1 MLILA
6 IDTALDACAAAV
18 LDTSAGGVI
27 AQESQAMKRGHAEA
41 LMPLIARVMKASG
54 VAFAALDRIAATTG
68 PGSFTG
74 LRVGLSAARGIAL
87 AAGKPVVGVTT
98 LTAFAAPIVS
108 ENGEPHPVLAAID
121 ARHDHV
127 YFQVVG
133 GDGSSL
139 IKPKVAPIAEALDAA
154 RFGAPHLVGNAAKI
168 LADRWPADARA
179 ALQDRSAGR
188 ARYRL
193 GGVAGRRRQSR
204 MRTGT
209 ALLSARARCQA
220 AKGSAV
226 RRSAAAGIAMTWLT
240 EWWSGGTAVIEP
252 ANQRDAAR
260 LAQLHGASFHRGWG
274 EGEFEVML
282 TERNTLV
289 HRLQTG
295 RKIIGFA
302 VSRMAAD
309 EAELLSIA
317 IDAAQRGRGLSRN
330 LLLTHLGHL
339 AGRGVRKVFLE
350 VEENNQPARRL
361 YEWAGFE
368 VVGRRERYYQQPG
381 GEQLNALLM
390 RRDLS

>member
-54 VAFAALDRIAATTG
+54 VGFAALDRIAATSG

-108 ENGEPHPVLAAID
+108 ENGEPHPVIAAID

-127 YFQVVG
+127 YFQVIG
-133 GDGSSL
+133 GDGSCTDQ
-139 IKPKVAPIAEALDAA
+139 AEG
-154 RFGAPHLVGNAAKI
+154 R
-168 LADRWPADARA
+168 ADRGSARRGALWCATSGRQCGEDSGRPLAGRCSA
-179 ALQDRSAGR
+179 AVQDRSAGS

-204 MRTGT
+204 ELTGT

-220 AKGSAV
+220 AEGSAV
-226 RRSAAAGIAMTWLT
+226 RRSTAAGIAMTWLS

-252 ANQRDAAR
+252 ASPRDAAR

-289 HRLQTG
+289 HRLRQG
-295 RKIIGFA
+295 RRIIGFA

-317 IDAAQRGRGLSRN
+317 IDATQRGRGLSRN